1 MMARDPIARP
11 GTAPTFSGRLT
22 KVTGEG
28 EQVELAFIA
37 DTAEE
42 LIANFSAACVAAA
55 ARLKTNNDTIV
66 QAGATFEQRQRQ
78 VYDAAVST
86 LREEIQQM
94 TQRREEHEPPADE
107 PADDDAVPC
116 GPAAPVPVGPPAPG
130 DAPAE
135 GDDEPD
141 ADASAGTV
149 HPPTYP

>member
-1 MMARDPIARP
+1 MSRP
-11 GTAPTFSGRLT
+11 AVPPTFSGRLT

-37 DTAEE
+37 ETPEE
-42 LIANFSAACVAAA
+42 LTARLGAAGAAA
-55 ARLKTNNDTIV
+55 TARLTTNNDAIV
-66 QAGATFEQRQRQ
+66 KAGATFEQRQRQ

-86 LREEIQQM
+86 LREEVQQM

-107 PADDDAVPC
+107 PADDDAVP
-116 GPAAPVPVGPPAPG
+116 VGPPAPG

-141 ADASAGTV
+141 ADATAGTL
-149 HPPTYP
+149 HPPTDP

>member
-1 MMARDPIARP
+1 MSRP
-11 GTAPTFSGRLT
+11 GAPPTFSGRLT

-37 DTAEE
+37 ETPEE
-42 LIANFSAACVAAA
+42 LTARLGAAGVAAT
-55 ARLKTNNDTIV
+55 ARLTTNNDAIV
-66 QAGATFEQRQRQ
+66 KAGATFEQRQRQ

-86 LREEIQQM
+86 LREEVQQM

-107 PADDDAVPC
+107 PADDDAVP
-116 GPAAPVPVGPPAPG
+116 VGPPAPG

-135 GDDEPD
+135 GDEKPD

>member
-1 MMARDPIARP
+1 MSRP
-11 GTAPTFSGRLT
+11 GIPPTFSGRLT

-37 DTAEE
+37 ETPEE
-42 LIANFSAACVAAA
+42 LTARLAAA
-55 ARLKTNNDTIV
+55 GAAATARLTTNNDAIV
-66 QAGATFEQRQRQ
+66 KAGATFEQRQRQ

-86 LREEIQQM
+86 LREEMQQM

-107 PADDDAVPC
+107 PADDDA
-116 GPAAPVPVGPPAPG
+116 VPVGPPAPG

-141 ADASAGTV
+141 ADASAGAL
-149 HPPTYP
+149 HPPAHS